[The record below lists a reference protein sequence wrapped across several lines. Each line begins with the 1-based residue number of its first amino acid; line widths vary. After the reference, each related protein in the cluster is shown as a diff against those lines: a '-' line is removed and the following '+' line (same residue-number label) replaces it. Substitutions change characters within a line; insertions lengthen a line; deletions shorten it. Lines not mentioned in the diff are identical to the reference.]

1 MTKPTLAETNAALE
15 GSIRKWEK
23 IVDETGE
30 DLCGS
35 NCPLCQLFPLKNKNC
50 NGCPVAKASGYDEC
64 IGTPYIAWSK
74 AVSAKRLS
82 GVDRRATTPRLVEL
96 ARAELA
102 FLKSL
107 RRKPGKAKA

>member
-1 MTKPTLAETNAALE
+1 MTRPTLAETDAALE

-23 IVDETGE
+23 IIDGTGE
-30 DLCGS
+30 DKGVE
-35 NCPLCQLFPLKNKNC
+35 NCPLCELFYYQGKRC
-50 NGCPVAKASGYDEC
+50 NGCPVMIATGHQYCGRS
-64 IGTPYIAWSK
+64 PYSDWLRHAGDLK
-74 AVSAKRLS
+74 
-82 GVDRRATTPRLVEL
+82 VDCATTPRLVKL